1 MLLLIQPQQT
11 ISEMVNEWFEE
22 ESVAKCHFNGA
33 KHQVAIDQKNLF
45 GRENTD
51 FFGREFDLKIK
62 PYLEESYNI
71 KFHPAVTAFSK
82 F

>member
-11 ISEMVNEWFEE
+11 ISEMINEWFEE
-22 ESVAKCHFNGA
+22 ESVTKCHINGA

-51 FFGREFDLKIK
+51 F
-62 PYLEESYNI
+62 LEVNLI
-71 KFHPAVTAFSK
+71 
-82 F
+82 